1 MKKWRK
7 FTSWRIGDYILQLS
21 VVVLGIIITFAGSS
35 VISGY
40 IESKQVANT
49 MQLIKSELKLNRERV
64 EDIHKHLNFERRA
77 CNYILQYRNNLE
89 NASED
94 SLLMYANIPF
104 QVDLFIYVTDALE
117 MLKMSSLSQR
127 IQDKELILQIVKA
140 YNELKRMQ
148 EVVNWFYGLKSKYAE
163 LIFTDVEFQK
173 GGKKWEGNE
182 KENIRNICRYHL
194 DNLQFVNIL
203 EFTSTGVNYESS
215 YLDSKEALDQAIAM
229 IEKKYSHK

>member
-49 MQLIKSELKLNRERV
+49 MQLIKSELELNREKV
-64 EDIHKHLNFERRA
+64 KFTHKHLDFERRA
-77 CNYILQYRNNLE
+77 CNYILRYRNNFE
-89 NASED
+89 SASED
-94 SLLMYANIPF
+94 SLLMYTNVPF
-104 QVDLFIYVTDALE
+104 EADMFIYVTDALE

-127 IQDKELILQIVKA
+127 IQDKELIFQIVKA

-148 EVVNWFYGLKSKYAE
+148 EVVSWFYGLKSKYAE
-163 LIFTDVEFQK
+163 LIYTDVEFQK
-173 GGKKWEGNE
+173 GGKKWEGKE
-182 KENIRNICRYHL
+182 RENIRNICRYHL
-194 DNLQFVNIL
+194 DNIQFINIL
-203 EFTSTGVNYESS
+203 KFTATGINYEPACQ
-215 YLDSKEALDQAIAM
+215 DSEEALDQAIAM
-229 IEKKYSHK
+229 IEKKYGHK